1 MEIEKDLQE
10 GAMAKNV
17 KDKRLREKSTEAR
30 RRLIVETAAECF
42 IDKGFHQ
49 TSIRDIASR
58 AGISLGNLY
67 NHFSSKAD
75 LIAEIAA
82 LEADE
87 TIAIEAGLAGTG
99 DPVAILD
106 RFVKDFFAYVS
117 KPENTVLAAEIL
129 AEAVRNPAI
138 GDGFARNRQ
147 ALVGALENVLAKGV
161 ESRQFESDMDISEA
175 AHLIIDLVEGAAM
188 RLAFSTKKSRLPA
201 VATLKA
207 MIRRSLGDR

>member
-1 MEIEKDLQE
+1 
-10 GAMAKNV
+10 MAKNV

-67 NHFSSKAD
+67 NHFDSKAD
-75 LIAEIAA
+75 LIAEIAE
-82 LEADE
+82 LEADGM
-87 TIAIEAGLAGTG
+87 TAIEAGLATTG
-99 DPVAILD
+99 DPVTILD
-106 RFVKDFFAYVS
+106 RFIEDYFAYAA
-117 KPENTVLAAEIL
+117 KPENTVLAAEIF

-138 GDGFARNRQ
+138 GDGFSRNRQ
-147 ALVGALENVLAKGV
+147 ALAGRLGNVLARGF
-161 ESRQFESDMDISEA
+161 EGRQLATNTEIMDA

-188 RLAFSTKKSRLPA
+188 RLAFSSKKSRRTA
-201 VATLKA
+201 VTTLKV

>member
-1 MEIEKDLQE
+1 
-10 GAMAKNV
+10 MAKKV

-30 RRLIVETAAECF
+30 RRLIIETAAECF

-67 NHFSSKAD
+67 NHFESKAD

-87 TIAIEAGLAGTG
+87 MVMIHAGLTAPG
-99 DPVAILD
+99 DPLATLE
-106 RFVKDFFAYVS
+106 RFIGEYFAYVA
-117 KPENTVLAAEIL
+117 KPENTVLAAEIF
-129 AEAVRNPAI
+129 AEAVRNPAV
-138 GDGFARNRQ
+138 GGGFAQNRQ
-147 ALVGALENVLAKGV
+147 ALASALEGVLARGL
-161 ESRQFESDMDISEA
+161 EGRQFESEKDISDT

-188 RLAFSTKKSRLPA
+188 RLAFSTKKSRLSA

-207 MIRRSLGDR
+207 MIRRSLGDC